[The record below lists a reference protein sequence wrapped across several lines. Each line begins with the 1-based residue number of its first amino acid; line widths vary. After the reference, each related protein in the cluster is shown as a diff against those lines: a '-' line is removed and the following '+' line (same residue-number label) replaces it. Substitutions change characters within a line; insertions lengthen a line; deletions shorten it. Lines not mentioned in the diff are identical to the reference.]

1 MVRYV
6 IAGCVALPDQVQ
18 QQAVPHWA
26 DLSAR
31 GFSLV
36 PPEGTVPCWQG
47 THAASLEWQHD
58 AAGALLVST
67 LGERLKQLMLTMWDA
82 PDAGLGAVGVARNH
96 EAVLH
101 QDLCTA
107 ALL

>member
-1 MVRYV
+1 MMRL
-6 IAGCVALPDQVQ
+6 A
-18 QQAVPHWA
+18 H
-26 DLSAR
+26 
-31 GFSLV
+31 F
-36 PPEGTVPCWQG
+36 
-47 THAASLEWQHD
+47 
-58 AAGALLVST
+58 LVST